1 MAQDEWHVTLA
12 AADAAAV
19 SLGVPA
25 GSAPLDRRWEAALSL
40 RYQRRGERTV
50 LAHRAHRGPLRVQRN
65 LYPEGPD
72 LCHTLVV
79 HPPGGI
85 AGGDDLSLDV
95 RVEHAAAALLTTP
108 GATKWYAARGHRA
121 RQRISLEVAEGGAL
135 EWLPQESILFDGA
148 DAELSCKVSLS
159 ASAAYLGWEILCFGR
174 QAAGERFSSGQ
185 LLLTTEL
192 LRDQRRLWIER
203 GRLAG
208 GDPLLSSP
216 IGLDGAPVC
225 ATLVAVAPA
234 LTSPQLAALLGACRA
249 VDERGG
255 KAGITCLPG
264 GVLLARW
271 LGACSE
277 AARHYFIALW
287 RLLRPALLLR
297 AAALPRIWA
306 T

>member
-1 MAQDEWHVTLA
+1 MTLA

-19 SLGVPA
+19 SPGVPA
-25 GSAPLDRRWEAALSL
+25 GSAPPVRRWEAALSL
-40 RYQRRGERTV
+40 RYQRRSERTV
-50 LAHRAHRGPLRVQRN
+50 LAHRAHRGPLRVQRD

-95 RVEHAAAALLTTP
+95 RVEPAAAALLTTP
-108 GATKWYAARGHRA
+108 GATKWYAAHGHRA
-121 RQRISLEVAEGGAL
+121 RQRIALDVADGAAL
-135 EWLPQESILFDGA
+135 EWLPQESIVFDGA
-148 DAELSCKVSLS
+148 DAELSCRVSLASS
-159 ASAAYLGWEILCFGR
+159 AVYLGWEILCLGR

-185 LLLTTEL
+185 LLLSTEL
-192 LRDQRRLWIER
+192 VRDDRRLWIER

-208 GDPLLSSP
+208 GDSLLTSP
-216 IGLDGAPVC
+216 VGLDGAPVC
-225 ATLVAVAPA
+225 ATLVAVAPLLSSA
-234 LTSPQLAALLGACRA
+234 PPASTPLAPLLAACRA
-249 VDERGG
+249 VDERSG
-255 KAGITCLPG
+255 KAGVTCLPS
-264 GVLLARW
+264 GVLIARW

-287 RLLRPALLLR
+287 RLLRPALLHR
-297 AAALPRIWA
+297 AATLPRIWA